1 MNTAKT
7 YPQTFSAATI
17 HEYNMVAKGLA
28 RVTCSVNRDASREQ
42 IAASVNEA
50 LQGAGNVVPGSFRIL
65 SGDTAVGFVAAS
77 REVRPI
83 EKISEI
89 AKNYRVLSSNVYL
102 DNDDKSLWD
111 LKEGASG
118 KYLVRNG
125 VDDLESLIQASRVSP
140 TGSIPRLSRVAV
152 AAVEKH
158 EFVAFVKQTNW
169 TTDVAYGF
177 CVKANANGTMTLA
190 TEDGLETVSN
200 DTVVGSYVTEG
211 KKPQAIKSSAFD
223 QPIKDMKDYYRLAYG
238 DQDGGKGDQAQQ
250 DYVDAIIEQIDQM
263 AVV

>member
-1 MNTAKT
+1 
-7 YPQTFSAATI
+7 
-17 HEYNMVAKGLA
+17 MVSTGLA
-28 RVTCSVNRDASREQ
+28 KVTCSVSPGASREE
-42 IAASVNEA
+42 IAASVNKA
-50 LQGAGNVVPGSFRIL
+50 LQGAGNVVPGSFRVL
-65 SGDTAVGFVAAS
+65 SGNTAVGFVAAS

-83 EKISEI
+83 EKIAEI
-89 AKNYRVLSSNVYL
+89 AKNYRVLSSNMYL
-102 DNDDKSLWD
+102 DNDDKSLWE

-118 KYLVRNG
+118 KYLARNG
-125 VDDLESLIQASRVSP
+125 VDNLESLIQASRVSP
-140 TGSIPRLSRVAV
+140 TGSIPRLSRVAQ
-152 AAVEKH
+152 ASVERH

-177 CVKANANGTMTLA
+177 CVKANANGTMTVA

-211 KKPQAIKSSAFD
+211 KKPKAVNSSVFD

-238 DQDGGKGDQAQQ
+238 GQDGGKGDQAQQ

-263 AVV
+263 ALV